1 MNNIIYLQQKSK
13 IKTEQETSVFDE
25 RANPDVHHDT
35 PTIEKIMRHVDE
47 LDEEG
52 KRDFLRYVIKIK
64 NRSRPK

>member
-1 MNNIIYLQQKSK
+1 MNNIIYFQQKSK

-25 RANPDVHHDT
+25 RANPDVHHDN